1 MLWGEKRETIGKDE
15 SSLTFFFLDQ
25 HAALNAF
32 NSLNMH
38 LLGEKHLLLKAIMK
52 TT

>member
-1 MLWGEKRETIGKDE
+1 MGKKKGDNRKG
-15 SSLTFFFLDQ
+15 SKWFDLFFLDQ
-25 HAALNAF
+25 HAALNCF